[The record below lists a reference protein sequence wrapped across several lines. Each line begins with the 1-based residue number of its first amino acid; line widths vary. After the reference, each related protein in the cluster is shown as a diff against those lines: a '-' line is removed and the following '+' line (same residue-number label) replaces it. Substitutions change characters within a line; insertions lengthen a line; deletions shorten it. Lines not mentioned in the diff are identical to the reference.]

1 MREKILSYRNIH
13 AGEPICIIAN
23 GPSVLDMDWHRCPVA
38 TMGLNRAWQLKERTS
53 CGDIYMRCDYYV
65 MGDMGQFATFIR
77 ERGDLK
83 RLDPL
88 FTLAGG
94 PDHAV
99 RIPELHSKHRR
110 ISFDLTVGVYPNN
123 TVTAFGIQLAL
134 WMGCNPI
141 YIAGLDCKGAH
152 FWGGSDVPDAAW
164 ANQRE
169 AMGYIAGFMDG
180 LSEECDCCAAGKYCQ
195 NVSRIINL
203 NPDSACTAFEFGE
216 LPRDYSSR
224 WESQLH
230 GDIGL

>member
-1 MREKILSYRNIH
+1 
-13 AGEPICIIAN
+13 
-23 GPSVLDMDWHRCPVA
+23 
-38 TMGLNRAWQLKERTS
+38 MGLNRAWQLKERTS

-65 MGDMGQFATFIR
+65 MGDMGQFATYIR
-77 ERGDLK
+77 ERGDI
-83 RLDPL
+83 RQLDPL

-99 RIPELHSKHRR
+99 HIPVLCSKHRR

-134 WMGCNPI
+134 WMGCDPI

-169 AMGYIAGFMDG
+169 AMGYIAGYLGGAEDYA
-180 LSEECDCCAAGKYCQ
+180 D
-195 NVSRIINL
+195 VPRVINL

-224 WESQLH
+224 WASQLH